1 MHYDSR
7 CLRGYIG
14 IILVYQCYII
24 NYTTVQITPVGSTEQ
39 SGGGGDMHYQISAGG
54 CLKIN
59 LSAGAFN
66 TNQIGDLTLLS
77 QVTGKTLI
85 SCSCRVA
92 SWHISI

>member
-39 SGGGGDMHYQISAGG
+39 SGRGGHA
-54 CLKIN
+54 
-59 LSAGAFN
+59 LSNFSRGLSE
-66 TNQIGDLTLLS
+66 NQPFSRCI
-77 QVTGKTLI
+77 
-85 SCSCRVA
+85 
-92 SWHISI
+92 